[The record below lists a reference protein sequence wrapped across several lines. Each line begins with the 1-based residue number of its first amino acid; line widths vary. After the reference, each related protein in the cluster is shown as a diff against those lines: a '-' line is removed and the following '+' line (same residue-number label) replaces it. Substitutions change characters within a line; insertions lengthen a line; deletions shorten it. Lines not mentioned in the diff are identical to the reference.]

1 MWGNQVMAKKAW
13 DMEVDVGE
21 GQCRINNPTDGGP
34 PMLMS
39 IVWDFAYTDD
49 GNAGR
54 QYHMMEAQSP
64 AVEPK
69 QQQQQQLEPQPVLH
83 PKLAAAIMVC
93 TVLVMAQTQQHE
105 HHKTKQWHA

>member
-69 QQQQQQLEPQPVLH
+69 QQQQQLEPQPVLH